1 MRFVGVKTIII
12 CFIRVILE
20 RLFKHQRFSDSLRV
34 PQKLIFLQIPTSYLL
49 SLTSYL
55 LPLISYLNSARK
67 DTNNQQIGKLTN
79 YPYFCALKQT
89 EECEQDQ

>member
-1 MRFVGVKTIII
+1 MT
-12 CFIRVILE
+12 
-20 RLFKHQRFSDSLRV
+20 
-34 PQKLIFLQIPTSYLL
+34 PTSYLL

-55 LPLISYLNSARK
+55 LPKPRRK

-79 YPYFCALKQT
+79 YPYFCTLKQT

>member
-1 MRFVGVKTIII
+1 MGVKTIII
-12 CFIRVILE
+12 RFIRVILE
-20 RLFKHQRFSDSLRV
+20 RLSKHQRFSDALRA

-55 LPLISYLNSARK
+55 LPKPRRK